1 MPRSFL
7 VVLRTCHLMP
17 INLRFIFEY
26 THKKRDF
33 FSVHFY
39 QIVFCQFLYA
49 LSFWMFYRN
58 ERFMISHIY
67 FAFVDTVIPIKFN
80 ALNSFE
86 CHGMKVIYSFAFL
99 RTNGFQKF
107 LWLWEITSTFS
118 LGKFFSFAFL
128 CVPTM
133 GGNWFSILLNYLTQ
147 FIFAIFRLFNDPINL
162 VFD

>member
-33 FSVHFY
+33 FSVQFY

-86 CHGMKVIYSFAFL
+86 CHGMKVIYSFALFWELMDSKIFCDCEKLL
-99 RTNGFQKF
+99 RLF
-107 LWLWEITSTFS
+107 LWGSFFLLLSCVCQQWEEIDFLFCWITWHNLFLPFS
-118 LGKFFSFAFL
+118 AFL
-128 CVPTM
+128 M
-133 GGNWFSILLNYLTQ
+133 AQ
-147 FIFAIFRLFNDPINL
+147 
-162 VFD
+162 